1 MDPLHRRKA
10 EVLKK
15 DKGSL
20 LAEDSKAWGRD
31 VGSLKGAHKKVTPFQ
46 SLHEGCAL
54 PALSHSPETLSSEVS
69 PTMPSH
75 GCTIDS
81 QWCAGTVLG

>member
-31 VGSLKGAHKKVTPFQ
+31 VGSLKGAHKKVSPFQ
-46 SLHEGCAL
+46 SLHEGCAFQP
-54 PALSHSPETLSSEVS
+54 PA
-69 PTMPSH
+69 
-75 GCTIDS
+75 
-81 QWCAGTVLG
+81 TVLRP

>member
-10 EVLKK
+10 E
-15 DKGSL
+15 GAL
-20 LAEDSKAWGRD
+20 LAEDGKDRGRD
-31 VGSLKGAHKKVTPFQ
+31 VGSLKGANKNVTPFQ

-54 PALSHSPETLSSEVS
+54 PALGHSPEPLSSEIS

-75 GCTIDS
+75 GCTVDS
-81 QWCAGTVLG
+81 QRCMGTVLG

>member
-1 MDPLHRRKA
+1 M
-10 EVLKK
+10 KK

-20 LAEDSKAWGRD
+20 LAEDGKARGRD

-46 SLHEGCAL
+46 NLHEGCAL
-54 PALSHSPETLSSEVS
+54 PALSHSPEPLSSEIS

-75 GCTIDS
+75 GCRVDS
-81 QWCAGTVLG
+81 QWCTGTVLG